1 MTRHTPWQK
10 KIETLYKKH
19 KEVYINNPPLSP
31 FIKGGFAQSIVRL
44 FYKRGICTEHY
55 VSVFYIEGYIQS
67 IVPLLYEVSESLN
80 ILPLFYKEGVGE
92 ITHYDL

>member
-1 MTRHTPWQK
+1 M
-10 KIETLYKKH
+10 
-19 KEVYINNPPLSP
+19 S
-31 FIKGGFAQSIVRL
+31 L
-44 FYKRGICTEHY
+44 FYK
-55 VSVFYIEGYIQS
+55 EGDIQS

>member
-1 MTRHTPWQK
+1 MSMTRHTPWQK

-19 KEVYINNPPLSP
+19 KEVYISNLPLSP
-31 FIKGGFAQSIVRL
+31 FIKGGFAQSIISL
-44 FYKRGICTEHY
+44 FYK
-55 VSVFYIEGYIQS
+55 EGYIQS
-67 IVPLLYEVSESLN
+67 IVPLLYEVPESLN

>member
-19 KEVYINNPPLSP
+19 KEVYISNPPLSP
-31 FIKGGFAQSIVRL
+31 FRKGGFTQSIVRL
-44 FYKRGICTEHY
+44 FYKKGIYTGIL
-55 VSVFYIEGYIQS
+55 SLF
-67 IVPLLYEVSESLN
+67 YEVWLGFMS
-80 ILPLFYKEGVGE
+80 ILPLFYKEGLGE